1 MWQVEVIKINIQEML
16 SLDYRT
22 YITSRIRLKS
32 ASCFSGLWIKTI
44 PKHLV
49 HTASKYFAISKFTL
63 FFSRTYDHLC
73 QSSLWSMQKLSADTD
88 KLPVDFAKTSHT
100 IDNFYQLFRIHIGGH
115 YNAHDVPKAPTYPIK
130 RILDHSFLIEYTPN
144 ISKREICSTDGK
156 IMFYYSTD
164 GKIMFYYST
173 DGKIMFYPR
182 NK

>member
-73 QSSLWSMQKLSADTD
+73 QSSLWSMQKFSADPD
-88 KLPVDFAKTSHT
+88 KLPVDFAKTSLLLIKLLLVIQNPHWWALQCSRCAQSPNLSNKKNSWSL
-100 IDNFYQLFRIHIGGH
+100 ISDRIYSKHI
-115 YNAHDVPKAPTYPIK
+115 
-130 RILDHSFLIEYTPN
+130 
-144 ISKREICSTDGK
+144 
-156 IMFYYSTD
+156 
-164 GKIMFYYST
+164 
-173 DGKIMFYPR
+173 
-182 NK
+182 

>member
-1 MWQVEVIKINIQEML
+1 MWQVEVIKINIHEML

-73 QSSLWSMQKLSADTD
+73 QSSLWSMQKFSADPD

-100 IDNFYQLFRIHIGGH
+100 IDKTSTSYSESTLVGITMLTMRPKSQLIQ
-115 YNAHDVPKAPTYPIK
+115 
-130 RILDHSFLIEYTPN
+130 
-144 ISKREICSTDGK
+144 
-156 IMFYYSTD
+156 
-164 GKIMFYYST
+164 
-173 DGKIMFYPR
+173 
-182 NK
+182 